1 LRRGFRALGSSH
13 WRVTAHAFYFG
24 DTRPLLRAIAEFL
37 GDTIEEVEQLPP
49 DSAKFPST
57 SETVQGILR
66 REGEFWTIACW
77 GEVFRLRDVRGLGWP
92 TLDSILLH
100 ESNMTH
106 RPRLAPPSSSIGA
119 RDSLAEMI
127 FRRYA
132 TVITSAELL
141 ETLG

>member
-1 LRRGFRALGSSH
+1 MATNHRSLPFKRFRRAA
-13 WRVTAHAFYFG
+13 VT
-24 DTRPLLRAIAEFL
+24 FL
-37 GDTIEEVEQLPP
+37 CAGGRKE
-49 DSAKFPST
+49 KY
-57 SETVQGILR
+57 SE
-66 REGEFWTIACW
+66 
-77 GEVFRLRDVRGLGWP
+77 
-92 TLDSILLH
+92 SILLH

-106 RPRLAPPSSSIGA
+106 RPRLAPPSSSTGA